1 MAAAIG
7 IALLGAGTVGA
18 GVARAIETGAER
30 YSSRVGRP
38 LTLRGV
44 LVRDE
49 GRPREGVPSGHL
61 TTQIDSILADEGTNV
76 VVELMGGEEPARE
89 YIESA
94 LRSGRH
100 VVTANK
106 EVMAKHGPALLA
118 LAAERGVRLLYEAA
132 VGGGIP
138 IISPLSRDLLANE
151 ITDVTAI
158 INGTT
163 NFMLTAMAQRG
174 AEYDDVLA
182 EAQRLGYA
190 EADPA
195 ADVDGGDAA
204 YKLAILCG
212 LAFHV
217 VVSPEVVSRQG
228 IRGLAAR
235 DFAYAQ
241 DLGYVIKLLARGSL
255 LLGPTGNELI
265 ATVSPTLIARHEP
278 LATVDGVRN
287 AVQVEGDLVGR
298 VLFEGAG
305 AGARPT
311 ASAVLA
317 DVLDVARDVATG
329 RRPPEAAPYARAQ
342 VRAREHVVARH
353 YLRLTVADRAGVL
366 AGIAGILGRH
376 EISLAS
382 VIQVEADFRARTAE
396 IVITTHPAVTGRLDA
411 ALGEIAA
418 LGGDVPEVGSVVP
431 IYGDGGAR

>member
-1 MAAAIG
+1 MAAPIG

-18 GVARAIETGAER
+18 GVARALAGGAER
-30 YSSRVGRP
+30 YAARVGRP
-38 LTLRGV
+38 LALRGV
-44 LVRDE
+44 LVRKP
-49 GRPREGVPSGHL
+49 GRPREGVPADRL
-61 TTQIDSILADEGTNV
+61 TADVGSILADEGTHV
-76 VVELMGGEEPARE
+76 VVELMGGEEPARGH
-89 YIESA
+89 IENA

-118 LAAERGVRLLYEAA
+118 VAAERGVRLLYEAA

-151 ITDVTAI
+151 IAEVTAI

-163 NFMLTAMAQRG
+163 NFMLTEMAQRG

-182 EAQRLGYA
+182 EAQRMGYA

-217 VVSPEVVSRQG
+217 VVSPEAVSRQG

-235 DFAYAQ
+235 DFAYAEE
-241 DLGYVIKLLARGSL
+241 LGYAIKLLAQGSMVP
-255 LLGPTGNELI
+255 GREGEELI
-265 ATVSPTLIARHEP
+265 ATVAPTLIARAEP
-278 LATVDGVRN
+278 LATVGGVRN

-317 DVLDVARDVATG
+317 DVLDAARDVATG
-329 RRPPEAAPYARAQ
+329 RLPPEAPPFAVARVRPPEQ
-342 VRAREHVVARH
+342 VVARH
-353 YLRLTVADRAGVL
+353 YLRLTVADHAGVL
-366 AGIAGILGRH
+366 AGIAGMFGRH

-382 VIQVEADFRARTAE
+382 VIQVESDLRARTAE
-396 IVITTHPAVTGRLDA
+396 LVITTHPAVTGRLRA
-411 ALGEIAA
+411 ALQDIAS
-418 LGGDVPEVGSVVP
+418 LDDDVLEVGSVLP
-431 IYGDGGAR
+431 IYGDGGDR